1 MTQFK
6 HFFPHPL
13 PFLFWLEVQEEAG
26 EPQTTTAQER
36 DVKEEGEEPS
46 RAEAQE
52 TGESAAQEEKGKE
65 EKGKEEKGKEE
76 AGKEEGGKEEEDEEE
91 PKPKPRPVRTK
102 VRSCVPEIGVDL
114 AIGESGIEA
123 EEPITVGQLFKNTL
137 EKFPTHPALNYK
149 EDGAWKTI
157 TYTGYYELCIKAAK
171 SFLKVR
177 VEAV

>member
-13 PFLFWLEVQEEAG
+13 PYLFWLEVQEEAG
-26 EPQTTTAQER
+26 EPQTATAQEH
-36 DVKEEGEEPS
+36 DVKEGGEEPS
-46 RAEAQE
+46 RPEAQE
-52 TGESAAQEEKGKE
+52 TGEAAAQEEKGKE
-65 EKGKEEKGKEE
+65 EK
-76 AGKEEGGKEEEDEEE
+76 GKEEEDEEE

-102 VRSCVPEIGVDL
+102 VRSYVPEIGVDL

-123 EEPITVGQLFKNTL
+123 EEPITVGQLFKDTL
-137 EKFPTHPALNYK
+137 EKFPTHPALRYK

-157 TYTGYYELCIKAAK
+157 TYTGYYDLCVKAAK

-177 VEAV
+177 VGAV

>member
-1 MTQFK
+1 
-6 HFFPHPL
+6 
-13 PFLFWLEVQEEAG
+13 LFWLEVQEEAG

-52 TGESAAQEEKGKE
+52 TGEPAAQEEKGKE
-65 EKGKEEKGKEE
+65 EKGKEEEE